1 VTGNV
6 AQHVKE
12 VEAGERF
19 EFGKNWARFL
29 ANLQEPQIDDAVRSL
44 RAMLGLEDLR
54 GRTFLDAGSGSGLF
68 SLSARRMGARVH
80 SFDYDPNSVNCTRT
94 LRARYFP
101 DDADWTID
109 EASVLDKSY
118 LASLGAF
125 DVVYSWGVL
134 HHTGAMWEALDNVAR
149 MVRPGGVLFIAIYND
164 QGGES
169 RRWKTIKKMYNGTPK
184 SLRFTIEIAAF
195 MKEYWRPMVK
205 DFVLLRPFKFVRD
218 YRINGRGMTLWRDLV
233 DWVGGYPFEVA
244 KPEELFEF
252 YKSRGFQLEKLTT
265 CAGSV
270 GNNELVLRRV

>member
-1 VTGNV
+1 M

-12 VEAGERF
+12 VAAGERF

-29 ANLQEPQIDDAVRSL
+29 ANLQEPQIEDAERSL
-44 RAMLGLEDLR
+44 RNMLGVEDLR

-68 SLSARRMGARVH
+68 SLAARRMGARVH
-80 SFDYDPNSVNCTRT
+80 SFDYDPQSVNCTRT

-101 DDADWTID
+101 EDPGWSVE
-109 EASVLDKSY
+109 EASVLDTVY
-118 LASLGAF
+118 LDSLGQF

-134 HHTGAMWEALDNVAR
+134 HHTGAMWDALQNVAR
-149 MVRPGGVLFIAIYND
+149 LVRPGGLLFIAIYND

-169 RRWKTIKKMYNGTPK
+169 RRWKKVKKLYNRTPR
-184 SLRFTIEIAAF
+184 SLRFPIEFAAF
-195 MKEYWRPMVK
+195 LKEYWRPMTR
-205 DFVLLRPFKFVRD
+205 DFLRFHPFRFVREYEAD
-218 YRINGRGMTLWRDLV
+218 GRGMTLWRDLV

-252 YKSRGFQLEKLTT
+252 YKRRGFELEKLVT

-270 GNNELVLRRV
+270 GNNELVLRRR